1 MELLSNFMLETAPS
15 LDTKSAIGL
24 ELMRTMMPTVLSAPY
39 LLLQVLALSALHVS
53 HMKPLQADT
62 YHAEATSLQI
72 EALTSVESYLGN
84 INSSNCEAMLLF
96 SSFLGI
102 HALGEAVKMSKND
115 ISGFLDRFVTYLNL
129 HRGVKSVTSPAWAT
143 LLQSKISPV
152 LREASGQ
159 LSIAAAQTPERAML
173 VTDHLHRLLDS
184 ADMSAENDTAC
195 RNAVSQLTLMYQAD
209 FLEDQPPEV
218 QRSSSGLIWAWP
230 ILLSKTYTDL
240 LQRRQPEA
248 LIIMC
253 YYAVLLHQ
261 HPDIWFV
268 GSAGHMLIESVTKAL
283 GSYWRHW
290 LDWPNEVIG
299 ESLVDQASPY

>member
-24 ELMRTMMPTVLSAPY
+24 DLMRTMMPIVLSAPY

-72 EALTSVESYLGN
+72 EALTSVDSYLRN

-129 HRGVKSVTSPAWAT
+129 HRGVKSVTSQAWAA

-159 LSIAAAQTPERAML
+159 LSIAAAQTPARAML

-209 FLEDQPPEV
+209 FLEDQASEV
-218 QRSSSGLIWAWP
+218 QRPSSGLIWAWP
-230 ILLSKTYTDL
+230 ILLSNTYTDL

-248 LIIMC
+248 LVILC

-261 HPDIWFV
+261 HGNMWFV

-290 LDWPNEVIG
+290 LDWPNEVIR
-299 ESLVDQASPY
+299 ESLVN